1 MKYLSL
7 GFLFFLTLGLVLTP
21 GCSKEPT
28 EEQLLKSATLH
39 QSSEEFD
46 DALSDFQTLIEKHP
60 KSDKVP
66 EALFAM
72 GAIYLNGKKEYVKAE
87 SVYTKLVMDFPG
99 HPTAQG
105 AAYQRA
111 RIFIEHLHKP
121 DSAIAAYE
129 LFLQRYPNSIPASS
143 ARSELMDLKKKPT
156 PGK

>member
-1 MKYLSL
+1 MKYAFPRVLM
-7 GFLFFLTLGLVLTP
+7 FLTLVLVAAS

-28 EEQLLKSATLH
+28 DEELLKSATLH
-39 QSSEEFD
+39 QRSGEFD
-46 DALSDFQTLIEKHP
+46 DAVTDFQMLVQKHP

-72 GAIYLNGKKEYVKAE
+72 GAIYLNSKKDYVKAE
-87 SVYTKLVMDFPG
+87 SVYTKLVMNYPE
-99 HPTAQG
+99 HPTAEG

-111 RIFIEHLHKP
+111 RIFLEHLNKP

-129 LFLQRYPNSIPASS
+129 LFLLRYPNSIPASS
-143 ARSELMDLKKKPT
+143 AKSELLELKKTST

>member
-1 MKYLSL
+1 MKYLFR
-7 GFLFFLTLGLVLTP
+7 GFSCLLFLLFVLIP
-21 GCSKEPT
+21 GCSKAPT
-28 EEQLLKSATLH
+28 EEELLKSATLH

-46 DALSDFQTLIEKHP
+46 AALDDFQSLIQLHP

-72 GAIYLNGKKEYVKAE
+72 GAIYLNSKKEYVKAE
-87 SVYTKLVMDFPG
+87 SVYTKLTMDFPE

-111 RIFIEHLHKP
+111 RIFLEHLHKP

-129 LFLQRYPNSIPASS
+129 LFLQRYPTSIPAS
-143 ARSELMDLKKKPT
+143 AAKSELEDLKKKPT
-156 PGK
+156 SGK

>member
-1 MKYLSL
+1 MKYAFL
-7 GFLFFLTLGLVLTP
+7 GSILLFLCLGLTS
-21 GCSKEPT
+21 GCSTKEPT
-28 EEQLLKSATLH
+28 DEELLKSATLH
-39 QSSEEFD
+39 QSSDEFD
-46 DALSDFQTLIEKHP
+46 DAISDFQVLIQKHP

-72 GAIYLNGKKEYVKAE
+72 GAIYLNSKKEYVKAE
-87 SVYTKLVMDFPG
+87 SVFTKLVMDFPD

-111 RIFIEHLHKP
+111 RIFIDHLHKP

-129 LFLQRYPNSIPASS
+129 LFLQRYPNSLPATS
-143 ARSELMDLKKKPT
+143 ARSELSDLKKKPA

>member
-1 MKYLSL
+1 MKYVPP
-7 GFLFFLTLGLVLTP
+7 GFLFFLILGLAATP

-28 EEQLLKSATLH
+28 DEDLLKSATLH
-39 QSSEEFD
+39 QRSDEFD
-46 DALSDFQTLIEKHP
+46 DAIGDFQTLIQKHP
-60 KSDKVP
+60 KSEKVP
-66 EALFAM
+66 EALYAM
-72 GAIYLNGKKEYVKAE
+72 GAIYLNSKKEYVKAE
-87 SVYTKLVMDFPG
+87 SVYTKLVMDFPE

-129 LFLQRYPNSIPASS
+129 LFLQRYPNSLPASS
-143 ARSELMDLKKKPT
+143 ARSELTELKKKPT